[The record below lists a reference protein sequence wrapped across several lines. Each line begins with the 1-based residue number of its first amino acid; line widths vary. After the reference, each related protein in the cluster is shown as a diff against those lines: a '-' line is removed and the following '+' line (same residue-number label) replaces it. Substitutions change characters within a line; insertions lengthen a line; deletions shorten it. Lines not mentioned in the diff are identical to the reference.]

1 MNEKKETFENILNVL
16 KIKYKFN
23 PKNFMCYFQLSKVQA
38 IQKIS
43 EDLIFIAVFSIILRV
58 YGEILKI

>member
-1 MNEKKETFENILNVL
+1 MSL